1 MNVDT
6 STPGTY
12 LTIQFE
18 QTFNL
23 GDVARITPKKLNVAP
38 GVSSGSHYVSWL
50 PTENHIINTSMFKQ
64 NYAHIVY
71 GSSTGPNRTNVKLN
85 GA

>member
-1 MNVDT
+1 MYVDT

-23 GDVARITPKKLNVAP
+23 GDVARITPHKLNVVFGAST
-38 GVSSGSHYVSWL
+38 GLYYVSWL

-71 GSSTGPNRTNVKLN
+71 GSSTGPTRTNVELT
-85 GA
+85 GT

>member
-50 PTENHIINTSMFKQ
+50 PTENHATPNTSMFKQ
-64 NYAHIVY
+64 NYAHIDQ
-71 GSSTGPNRTNVKLN
+71 GSIGQTRTNVELTGN
-85 GA
+85 